1 MRVAET
7 IILLL
12 LGMIGGIV
20 SVTFD
25 VALVGSPA
33 VLLHF
38 APWVLV
44 NVILAVHLA
53 DAREAVF
60 GAIPLNLG
68 LVETAVLATSMTYE
82 GLSRKILLPMA
93 LLALTAPLV
102 SIVAWMAR
110 RERHT
115 LFGKLASAMLAAFV
129 LLGCAL
135 LYGAPATGDYVCAA
149 LVLLL
154 LLVVPTRMLRLCA
167 HVPGGEG
174 ADAAEG
180 REGPRAEGDA
190 ARRPA
195 ERHRPR
201 RTARLQEAEGERR
214 QPSDTGGADDR
225 HLRRERR
232 PARTVERPSVTS
244 KDMGRPARRPSQ
256 QPARRG
262 TSEGTTQ
269 EGSRRRAAER
279 PERGQS
285 RQRPTAGRQRPA
297 RAQERPAA
305 GQQRP
310 ARGQQRPSQAQ
321 SRPSGQTRLGLR
333 PQRQD
338 RQERPRPTKRT
349 GAQGPSG
356 PKDQAAR
363 QPGRRE
369 DSRRNRPRG

>member
-12 LGMIGGIV
+12 LGMIGGVV
-20 SVTFD
+20 SVTLD

-154 LLVVPTRMLRLCA
+154 LLVVPTRMLRLRA

-214 QPSDTGGADDR
+214 QPSDAGGADDR
-225 HLRRERR
+225 HPRRARR
-232 PARTVERPSVTS
+232 AARTVERPSVTS
-244 KDMGRPARRPSQ
+244 KDTGRPARRPSQ

-262 TSEGTTQ
+262 TSEGTNQ

-285 RQRPTAGRQRPA
+285 RQRPTAGR
-297 RAQERPAA
+297 
-305 GQQRP
+305 QRP

>member
-12 LGMIGGIV
+12 LGMIGGVV
-20 SVTFD
+20 SVTLD

-149 LVLLL
+149 LVLLS
-154 LLVVPTRMLRLCA
+154 LLVVPTRMLRLRA

-201 RTARLQEAEGERR
+201 RTARPQEAEGERR
-214 QPSDTGGADDR
+214 QPSDAGGADDR
-225 HLRRERR
+225 HPRRAR
-232 PARTVERPSVTS
+232 PARTVERPSATS

-269 EGSRRRAAER
+269 EGSRRRAAQR
-279 PERGQS
+279 LERGQS

-297 RAQERPAA
+297 RAQERPTA

-310 ARGQQRPSQAQ
+310 ARGQQRPSQGQ

-363 QPGRRE
+363 RLGRRE